1 MPVDRK
7 RKSTTLKAPRPH
19 GRDRTPSDPFWQA
32 VELAQRGRMVLD
44 VTAADLEAAEEAY
57 GPFHPTAWHFRTAW
71 HEAMRSWDC
80 LRARVGGATLEAALD
95 EPPRVV
101 LAIGPGAAGFGPD
114 PSGRWPLPEPAR
126 PGTAPAA
133 LALLVPIAGKTYRVL
148 RVAGDPLAPRIW
160 RLTRMNPPLDDGP
173 YYACRLRDV
182 ATQCDCAE
190 WAYGPDDSHPRPLCK
205 HLAALAS
212 LGWL

>member
-1 MPVDRK
+1 
-7 RKSTTLKAPRPH
+7 
-19 GRDRTPSDPFWQA
+19 
-32 VELAQRGRMVLD
+32 MVLD
-44 VTAADLEAAEEAY
+44 VTAADLKAAEEAY

-80 LRARVGGATLEAALD
+80 LRARVGGATLEAALE

-101 LAIGPGAAGFGPD
+101 LALGPGAPGYTPD
-114 PSGRWPLPEPAR
+114 PSGRWPLPQPQPPGPGSAPPA
-126 PGTAPAA
+126 PV
-133 LALLVPIAGKTYRVL
+133 LLVPIAGKTYQVL
-148 RVAGDPLAPRIW
+148 RAAGGPLAPRIW

-173 YYACRLRDV
+173 YYACRLHDHS
-182 ATQCDCAE
+182 TQCDCAE
-190 WAYGPDDSHPRPLCK
+190 WAYGPDAAHPRPLCK